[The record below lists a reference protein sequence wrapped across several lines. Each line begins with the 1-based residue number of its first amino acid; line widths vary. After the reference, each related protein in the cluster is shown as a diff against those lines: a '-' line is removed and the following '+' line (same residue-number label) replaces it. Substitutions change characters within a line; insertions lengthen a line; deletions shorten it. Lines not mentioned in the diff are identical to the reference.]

1 MQVMTQT
8 SLCPKLS
15 TRTTLYDLIEAI
27 SEELYPGE
35 DKLVAEIVVHLF
47 ESGQV
52 RFMHNIK
59 NKS

>member
-1 MQVMTQT
+1 MQILAQT
-8 SLCPKLS
+8 SSCPKSS
-15 TRTTLYDLIEAI
+15 TRATLYDLIEAI

-52 RFMHNIK
+52 RFMHNIN